1 MSAGLKSEFA
11 YPRRETFQS
20 AKGNPIDSRR
30 TTLPRDRSTLN
41 SAAPHRTIEPHLPL
55 VQPHFAASS
64 VRRLPSRPI
73 PIWLKSLVALQR
85 SSSVIAFF
93 MVGGVLLL
101 YGQTVYTQ
109 QLWNQEYQK
118 LEQFQRNERQLTA
131 TIESLK
137 NDIAQQAERPGMG
150 FVPPSAANTIYLQ
163 PTPSAVPVVAPVA
176 PSLPAE
182 PMLPMGY

>member
-1 MSAGLKSEFA
+1 
-11 YPRRETFQS
+11 
-20 AKGNPIDSRR
+20 
-30 TTLPRDRSTLN
+30 
-41 SAAPHRTIEPHLPL
+41 
-55 VQPHFAASS
+55 
-64 VRRLPSRPI
+64 
-73 PIWLKSLVALQR
+73 
-85 SSSVIAFF
+85 

-118 LEQFQRNERQLTA
+118 LEQFQRHERQLTA

-150 FVPPSAANTIYLQ
+150 FVTPSAANTIYLQ
-163 PTPSAVPVVAPVA
+163 PTSAAPIPASTPVPPF
-176 PSLPAE
+176 LPTE